1 MNKKYKFILASSS
14 PRRKEILNQIGM
26 YPYIWPSHCEEVIT
40 KTIPFEVGEEL
51 ARQKAEEIFQKAK
64 KEENPQSIL
73 ILGAD
78 TIVAKENKIMGK
90 PKTEG
95 EAKEMLLLLQDG
107 SHEVYTGVTLIYQ
120 RGKEKREVTFH
131 EKTEVFVYPM
141 SIKEIEEYI
150 LTGEP
155 MDKAGAYGI
164 QGIFAQ
170 YIEKIH
176 GYFYN
181 VAGLPIGRIKREMKK
196 ILGEEEEINDS
207 IHCD

>member
-1 MNKKYKFILASSS
+1 MASSS
-14 PRRKEILNQIGM
+14 PRRKEILNQIGI
-26 YPYIWPSHCEEVIT
+26 YPCIWPSHCEEVIT
-40 KTIPFEVGEEL
+40 KTIPFEIGEQL
-51 ARQKAEEIFQKAK
+51 SRQKAEEIFQKAE
-64 KEENPQSIL
+64 KEEGSQSML

-78 TIVAKENKIMGK
+78 TIVAKGNKIMGK
-90 PKTEG
+90 PKGEE
-95 EAKEMLLLLQDG
+95 EAKEMLLLLQGG
-107 SHEVYTGVTLIYQ
+107 SHEVYTGVTLIFQ
-120 RGKEKREVTFH
+120 SCKEKKEVTFH

-150 LTGEP
+150 HTGEP

-176 GYFYN
+176 GDFYN
-181 VAGLPIGRIKREMKK
+181 VAGLPIGRTQREMKK
-196 ILGEEEEINDS
+196 LLGEEEELNDS